1 MAPDLD
7 RDNPLVK
14 DLWEPYMNYDSVP
27 NDSDPHLN
35 WAAEGQLLGNIQAL
49 LDDWPLQSEGF
60 WYLLSCYVNDQCINN
75 VFLVSFDFLPK
86 SISVRLLDSRFIFV
100 LYNLH
105 LKCCVSSTI
114 SYPYHSRIFCPE
126 SHLSAFGKLLNE
138 FKEAWIRSS
147 MTINLEIKQIQFP

>member
-1 MAPDLD
+1 MVQKDQEFYIRSQDGDDQIPVELKMHDITLGGALVVSLTVLLLHDAISLNDKSDTRRKTYSDQSQLSKWHQID

-60 WYLLSCYVNDQCINN
+60 
-75 VFLVSFDFLPK
+75 
-86 SISVRLLDSRFIFV
+86 
-100 LYNLH
+100 
-105 LKCCVSSTI
+105 
-114 SYPYHSRIFCPE
+114 
-126 SHLSAFGKLLNE
+126 
-138 FKEAWIRSS
+138 
-147 MTINLEIKQIQFP
+147 

>member
-27 NDSDPHLN
+27 NDSDPNLN

-60 WYLLSCYVNDQCINN
+60 
-75 VFLVSFDFLPK
+75 
-86 SISVRLLDSRFIFV
+86 
-100 LYNLH
+100 
-105 LKCCVSSTI
+105 
-114 SYPYHSRIFCPE
+114 
-126 SHLSAFGKLLNE
+126 
-138 FKEAWIRSS
+138 
-147 MTINLEIKQIQFP
+147 